1 MALTPPT
8 APAAPGEA
16 TIPAGPPGNVPVPMA
31 PPSQEADHDEEGI
44 GTKTARNAALGTFLL
59 YCVLPAVWIV
69 TALTKSNQQ
78 IFSTFGLWFAAPT
91 HFWENFRRLF
101 AYNDGI
107 FVRWFGNSLLYAGS
121 ITLGSTAICAL
132 GSYAFSKYE
141 FLGKKFLFN
150 FILGTVMVPATALVL
165 PLFLLLNEVGLTN
178 TRWGV
183 ILPSLVNPYGLYL
196 MKTFWDAAIPDELL
210 ESARLEGASEWQIFW
225 RVGLPLMPSGL
236 VTVALL
242 CFVGAWN
249 NFFLPLIVLG
259 DDKLYPLTLGLN
271 VWNSNSSSTG
281 GGDPIFNLIAMGSLI
296 SVLPLL
302 AVFIILGRY
311 WRGGLTAGATK
322 G

>member
-1 MALTPPT
+1 MALMQPSQ
-8 APAAPGEA
+8 PAVSSDVAA
-16 TIPAGPPGNVPVPMA
+16 PAGPPGNIPLPVVPA
-31 PPSQEADHDEEGI
+31 AQEADPHEEQRGSWLL
-44 GTKTARNAALGTFLL
+44 RNVVLGAFLV
-59 YCVLPAVWIV
+59 YCLLPAVWIL
-69 TALTKSNQQ
+69 TAMTKSNAQ

-91 HFWENFRRLF
+91 QLLANLSRLF
-101 AYNDGI
+101 TYNNGI
-107 FVRWFGNSLLYAGS
+107 FVRWFWNSLLYAGT
-121 ITLGSTAICAL
+121 ITIGSTAICTL
-132 GSYAFSKYE
+132 GSYAFSKYN
-141 FLGKKFLFN
+141 FPGRRFLFN

-165 PLFLLLNEVGLTN
+165 PLFLMLNQAGLTN

-196 MKTFWDAAIPDELL
+196 MKTFWDSGFPEELI
-210 ESARLEGASEWQIFW
+210 ESSRLEGANEWQIFW
-225 RVGLPLMPSGL
+225 RIGLPLMQSGL

-271 VWNSNSSSTG
+271 VWNSTSSSMG
-281 GGDPIFNLIAMGSLI
+281 SGDPLFNVIALGSLF

-302 AVFIILGRY
+302 AAFIILGKY